1 MKKLFYSLLTLAM
14 TAFMFTSCESVPAPY
29 DDPNYN
35 KGGGGSTQVD
45 PTGQGTE
52 DDPFNVIAAINYAK
66 NLEVGAESDRNIYI
80 KGIVVSIA
88 ENYTTQYGNARF
100 YISDDG
106 TAKNQF
112 LVYRALYLG
121 NKKYTDGDILAEGD
135 TVVICGIVTNYNGTL
150 ETQQNTA
157 FLYSLNGKSEGGG
170 GGATGEAKG
179 SGTLEDPYNPAGVIA
194 YINSLGADNESPN
207 DVYIK
212 GKVGSI
218 TEQYGTQYGNATF
231 TIVEEGAEGTPFTIF
246 RALYLGNKKYT
257 SGDLLKEGDDVIVC
271 GRVVNYR
278 GNTPETAQGKAFLYS
293 LNGKSEGGGGG
304 GGATG
309 EAKGDGTLNNP
320 YNPAGVIAYINS
332 LGADNESPKDVYIKG
347 NVNAITEQYGT
358 QYGNA
363 TFTIVEKGAE
373 GTAFT
378 VFRALYLGNQ
388 KYTSGD
394 LLKEGDEVIVCGR
407 VVNYKGNTPE
417 TAQGKAYL
425 YSLNGK
431 TGGGDTPPP
440 SGEAKGSGT
449 LADPYNAVAANNF
462 ASSLA
467 ADAKSDKDVYI
478 KGKISK
484 IANNGEFGT
493 QYGNATFYISDDGTT
508 NNEFYVFRTLYLGNK
523 KYDNANDPN
532 IKVGD
537 EVIICGK
544 VTNYKGNTPETSANE
559 SYIYSLNGKTEGG
572 GGGGDTPQGAGTYE
586 SPLTVPQAIALAEA
600 DAAWVKGY
608 IVGFIEGQVIS
619 SGAKFS
625 ADGAGNTNLL
635 IAASASEKDVSK
647 CMPIQLSRD
656 YRADFALDANPGMLG
671 KEVIMAGQLTKYFGV
686 PGIKTPTYMEAN
698 GKKVG
703 NRVKFRKRR

>member
-1 MKKLFYSLLTLAM
+1 MKKLFYSLFTLAM
-14 TAFMFTSCESVPAPY
+14 TAVMFTSCESVPAPY
-29 DDPNYN
+29 DDPNN
-35 KGGGGSTQVD
+35 NPGGGGTVVVD
-45 PTGQGTE
+45 PVGDGTQE
-52 DDPFNVIAAINYAK
+52 NPYNVIAAINYAK
-66 NLEVGAESDRNIYI
+66 TLDVGAESERDIYI
-80 KGIVVSIA
+80 KGVVVSIA

-112 LVYRALYLG
+112 LIYRALYLG

-135 TVVICGIVTNYNGTL
+135 TVIICGKVTNYNGTL
-150 ETQQNTA
+150 ETQQNKA

-194 YINSLGADNESPN
+194 YINTLGADVESAN
-207 DVYIK
+207 NVYIK
-212 GKVGSI
+212 GKVASI

-231 TIVEEGAEGTPFTIF
+231 NIVEEGAEGTPFTVF

-257 SGDLLKEGDDVIVC
+257 SGDVLKEGDEVVVC
-271 GRVVNYR
+271 GKVVNYK

-293 LNGKSEGGGGG
+293 LNGKSEGGGGDTPTP
-304 GGATG
+304 TG
-309 EAKGDGTLNNP
+309 EEKGDGTLNNP
-320 YNPAGVIAYINS
+320 
-332 LGADNESPKDVYIKG
+332 
-347 NVNAITEQYGT
+347 
-358 QYGNA
+358 
-363 TFTIVEKGAE
+363 F
-373 GTAFT
+373 
-378 VFRALYLGNQ
+378 
-388 KYTSGD
+388 
-394 LLKEGDEVIVCGR
+394 
-407 VVNYKGNTPE
+407 
-417 TAQGKAYL
+417 
-425 YSLNGK
+425 
-431 TGGGDTPPP
+431 
-440 SGEAKGSGT
+440 
-449 LADPYNAVAANNF
+449 NAVAANNF
-462 ASSLA
+462 ASKLA

-493 QYGNATFYISDDGTT
+493 QYGNASFYISDDGTT

-523 KYDNANDPN
+523 KYDNTSDPN

-572 GGGGDTPQGAGTYE
+572 GGDTPQGAGTYE

-600 DAAWVKGY
+600 EAAWVKGY
-608 IVGFIEGQVIS
+608 IVGYVTGQVLS
-619 SGAKFS
+619 SGARFTS
-625 ADGAGNTNLL
+625 TAPEGETVSNTNLL
-635 IAASASEKDVSK
+635 IAASASETDVNK

-671 KEVIMAGQLTKYFGV
+671 KEVIMAGQLTKYFGAA
-686 PGIKTPTYMEAN
+686 GIKSPTYMEAN
-698 GKKVG
+698 GKSVG
-703 NRVKFRKRR
+703 NKAKYRKR

>member
-1 MKKLFYSLLTLAM
+1 MKKLFYSLFTLAM
-14 TAFMFTSCESVPAPY
+14 TAVMFTSCESVPAPY
-29 DDPNYN
+29 DDPNN
-35 KGGGGSTQVD
+35 NPGGGGTVVVD
-45 PTGQGTE
+45 PVGDGTQE
-52 DDPFNVIAAINYAK
+52 NPYNVIAAINYAK
-66 NLEVGAESDRNIYI
+66 TLDVGAESERDIYI
-80 KGIVVSIA
+80 KGVVVSIA

-112 LVYRALYLG
+112 LIYRALYLG

-135 TVVICGIVTNYNGTL
+135 TVIICGKVTNYNGTL
-150 ETQQNTA
+150 ETQQN
-157 FLYSLNGKSEGGG
+157 
-170 GGATGEAKG
+170 
-179 SGTLEDPYNPAGVIA
+179 
-194 YINSLGADNESPN
+194 
-207 DVYIK
+207 
-212 GKVGSI
+212 
-218 TEQYGTQYGNATF
+218 
-231 TIVEEGAEGTPFTIF
+231 
-246 RALYLGNKKYT
+246 
-257 SGDLLKEGDDVIVC
+257 
-271 GRVVNYR
+271 
-278 GNTPETAQGKAFLYS
+278 KAFLYS

-309 EAKGDGTLNNP
+309 EAKGSGTLEDP
-320 YNPAGVIAYINS
+320 YNPAGAIAYINT
-332 LGADNESPKDVYIKG
+332 LGADVESANNVYIKG
-347 NVNAITEQYGT
+347 KVASITEQYGT

-363 TFTIVEKGAE
+363 TFNIVEEGAE
-373 GTAFT
+373 GTPFT
-378 VFRALYLGNQ
+378 VFRALYLGNK

-394 LLKEGDEVIVCGR
+394 VLKEGDEVVVCGK

-417 TAQGKAYL
+417 TAQGKAFL

-431 TGGGDTPPP
+431 SEGGGGDTPTPT
-440 SGEAKGSGT
+440 GEEKGDGT
-449 LADPYNAVAANNF
+449 LNNPFNAVAANNF
-462 ASSLA
+462 ASKLA

-493 QYGNATFYISDDGTT
+493 QYGNASFYISDDGTT

-523 KYDNANDPN
+523 KYDNTSDPN

-600 DAAWVKGY
+600 EAAWVKGY
-608 IVGFIEGQVIS
+608 IVGYVEGQVLS
-619 SGAKFS
+619 SGAKFE
-625 ADGAGNTNLL
+625 AGGSVNTNIL

-647 CMPIQLSRD
+647 CMP
-656 YRADFALDANPGMLG
+656 
-671 KEVIMAGQLTKYFGV
+671 
-686 PGIKTPTYMEAN
+686 
-698 GKKVG
+698 
-703 NRVKFRKRR
+703 

>member
-1 MKKLFYSLLTLAM
+1 MKKLFYSLFALAM
-14 TAFMFTSCESVPAPY
+14 TAMTFTSCEDVPAPY
-29 DDPNYN
+29 DDPNN
-35 KGGGGSTQVD
+35 NQGGGGTTVID
-45 PTGQGTE
+45 PAGQGTQ

-66 NLEVGAESDRNIYI
+66 NLEVGAESPQVYI

-106 TAKNQF
+106 TARNQF
-112 LVYRALYLG
+112 LIYRALYLG
-121 NKKYTDGDILAEGD
+121 NKKYTEGDILQEGD
-135 TVVICGIVTNYNGTL
+135 SVIICGIITNYNGTF
-150 ETQQNTA
+150 ETQQNKA

-170 GGATGEAKG
+170 GGGATGEAKG
-179 SGTLEDPYNPAGVIA
+179 SGTLDDPYNPAGVIA
-194 YINSLGADNESPN
+194 YVNSLGADNESPI

-231 TIVEEGAEGTPFTIF
+231 TIVEEGAEGSAFTVF
-246 RALYLGNKKYT
+246 RALYLGNKKYS

-271 GRVVNYR
+271 GKVVN
-278 GNTPETAQGKAFLYS
+278 F
-293 LNGKSEGGGGG
+293 
-304 GGATG
+304 
-309 EAKGDGTLNNP
+309 
-320 YNPAGVIAYINS
+320 
-332 LGADNESPKDVYIKG
+332 
-347 NVNAITEQYGT
+347 
-358 QYGNA
+358 
-363 TFTIVEKGAE
+363 
-373 GTAFT
+373 
-378 VFRALYLGNQ
+378 
-388 KYTSGD
+388 
-394 LLKEGDEVIVCGR
+394 
-407 VVNYKGNTPE
+407 KGNTPE

-431 TGGGDTPPP
+431 SEGGGGGGAT
-440 SGEAKGSGT
+440 GEAKGSGT
-449 LADPYNAVAANNF
+449 LADPYNAVAANNY

-493 QYGNATFYISDDGTT
+493 QYGNASFYISDDGTT

-523 KYDNANDPN
+523 KYDNTSDPN

-544 VTNYKGNTPETSANE
+544 VVNYKGNTPETSANE

-572 GGGGDTPQGAGTYE
+572 GGGGGESGEIKTVTIAEFNAASESTSVWYKLSGTVKNLKDGDQFGNFDLEDNTGSVYVYGLLSEKGGEKKQFQTLASEKGIKNGVKITIIGNRGSYNDKIEVTNAYFVSVDGEGGGGGEQPSGAGTYD
-586 SPLTVPQAIALAEA
+586 SPLTVAQAIALGSA

-608 IVGFIEGQVIS
+608 IVGYVAGQVLS
-619 SGAKFS
+619 TGATFS
-625 ADGAGNTNLL
+625 AEPPTNVEKEEDRKVSNTNLL
-635 IAASASEKDVSK
+635 IASSASETDVSK

-656 YRADFALDANPGMLG
+656 YRADFALDANSDMLG
-671 KEVIMAGQLTKYFGV
+671 KQVIVAGQLTKYFGV
-686 PGIKTPTYMEAN
+686 AGIKSPTYMEAN
-698 GKKVG
+698 GKSVG
-703 NRVKFRKRR
+703 NKVRYRKRK

>member
-1 MKKLFYSLLTLAM
+1 MKKLFYSLFTLAM
-14 TAFMFTSCESVPAPY
+14 TAVMFTSCESVPAPY
-29 DDPNYN
+29 DDPNN
-35 KGGGGSTQVD
+35 NPGGGGTVVVD
-45 PTGQGTE
+45 PVGDGTQE
-52 DDPFNVIAAINYAK
+52 NPYNVIAAINYAK
-66 NLEVGAESDRNIYI
+66 TLDVGAESERDIYI
-80 KGIVVSIA
+80 KGVVVSIA

-112 LVYRALYLG
+112 LIYRALYLG

-135 TVVICGIVTNYNGTL
+135 TVIICGKVTNYNGTL
-150 ETQQNTA
+150 ETQQNKAFLYSLNGKSEGGGGATGEPKGTGTLEDPFNSVAATQFCEQLGSGKESDKEYYIKGKVVSISENYTTQYGNARFYISDDGTA
-157 FLYSLNGKSEGGG
+157 NGQFLIYRALYLGNKKYTDGDLLKEGDDVIICGILTNYNGTAETQQNKAYLYSLNGKSEGGG

-179 SGTLEDPYNPAGVIA
+179 
-194 YINSLGADNESPN
+194 
-207 DVYIK
+207 
-212 GKVGSI
+212 
-218 TEQYGTQYGNATF
+218 
-231 TIVEEGAEGTPFTIF
+231 
-246 RALYLGNKKYT
+246 
-257 SGDLLKEGDDVIVC
+257 
-271 GRVVNYR
+271 
-278 GNTPETAQGKAFLYS
+278 
-293 LNGKSEGGGGG
+293 
-304 GGATG
+304 
-309 EAKGDGTLNNP
+309 DGTLSNP

-347 NVNAITEQYGT
+347 TVGSITEQYGT

-394 LLKEGDEVIVCGR
+394 LLKEGDEVIVCGK
-407 VVNYKGNTPE
+407 VVNYRGNTPE

-431 TGGGDTPPP
+431 TGSGDTPPP

-462 ASSLA
+462 ASKLA

-493 QYGNATFYISDDGTT
+493 QYGNASFYISDDGTS

-523 KYDNANDPN
+523 KYDNTSDPN

-572 GGGGDTPQGAGTYE
+572 GGGGGDTPQGAGTYE
-586 SPLTVPQAIALAEA
+586 SPLTVSQAIAMAEA
-600 DAAWVKGY
+600 EAAWVKGY
-608 IVGFIEGQVIS
+608 IVGYVEGQVLS
-619 SGAKFS
+619 SGAKFE
-625 ADGAGNTNLL
+625 AGGSVNTNIL

-671 KEVIMAGQLTKYFGV
+671 KEVIMAGQLTKYFGA
-686 PGIKTPTYMEAN
+686 PGIKAPTYMEAN
-698 GKKVG
+698 GKSVG
-703 NRVKFRKRR
+703 KRVKFRKRR

>member
-1 MKKLFYSLLTLAM
+1 MKKLFYSLFVLAM
-14 TAFMFTSCESVPAPY
+14 TAITFTSCEDVPAPY
-29 DDPNYN
+29 DDPNN
-35 KGGGGSTQVD
+35 NQGGGGKTVVD
-45 PTGQGTE
+45 PTGQGTQ

-66 NLEVGAESDRNIYI
+66 TLEVGAESPQVYI

-112 LVYRALYLG
+112 LIYRALYLG
-121 NKKYTDGDILAEGD
+121 NKKYTEGDILAEGD
-135 TVVICGIVTNYNGTL
+135 SVIICGVITNYNGTL
-150 ETQQNTA
+150 ETQQNKA

-170 GGATGEAKG
+170 GGASGEAKG

-194 YINSLGADNESPN
+194 YINSLGADKESPN

-231 TIVEEGAEGTPFTIF
+231 TIVEEGAEGSPFTVF
-246 RALYLGNKKYT
+246 RALYLGNKKYS
-257 SGDLLKEGDDVIVC
+257 SGDLLKEGDEVIVC
-271 GRVVNYR
+271 GKVVNYR
-278 GNTPETAQGKAFLYS
+278 GNTPETVQGQAFLYS
-293 LNGKSEGGGGG
+293 LNGKSDGGGGG
-304 GGATG
+304 GTPG

-347 NVNAITEQYGT
+347 NVGSITEQYGT

-363 TFTIVEKGAE
+363 TFTVVEKGAE
-373 GTAFT
+373 GTEFT
-378 VFRALYLGNQ
+378 IYRALYLGNQ
-388 KYTSGD
+388 KYSSGD

-407 VVNYKGNTPE
+407 VVNYRGNTPE

-431 TGGGDTPPP
+431 TGDGGGGGT
-440 SGEAKGSGT
+440 SGDAKGDGT
-449 LADPYNAVAANNF
+449 LNNPFNAVAANNY

-467 ADAKSDKDVYI
+467 ADAKSDKEVYI

-493 QYGNATFYISDDGTT
+493 QYGNASFYISDDGTT

-523 KYDNANDPN
+523 KYDNTSDPN

-537 EVIICGK
+537 EVIIYGK
-544 VTNYKGNTPETSANE
+544 VTNYRGNTPETVQNE
-559 SYIYSLNGKTEGG
+559 SYIYSLNGKTDGSG
-572 GGGGDTPQGAGTYE
+572 GGGGDTPQGTGTYDN
-586 SPLTVPQAIALAEA
+586 PLTVAQAVALGEAAEA
-600 DAAWVKGY
+600 YVKGF
-608 IVGFIEGQVIS
+608 IVGYVEGQVLS
-619 SGAKFS
+619 SGAKFE
-625 ADGAGNTNLL
+625 AGGSVNTNIL
-635 IAASASEKDVSK
+635 IAASASEKDVNN
-647 CMPIQLSRD
+647 CMPVQLSRD
-656 YRADFALDANPGMLG
+656 YRSDFALDANSDMLG
-671 KEVIMAGQLTKYFGV
+671 KGVIIKGQLTKYFGV
-686 PGIKTPTYMEAN
+686 TGIKSPTYMEAN
-698 GKKVG
+698 GKSVG
-703 NRVKFRKRR
+703 NKVKYRKRR